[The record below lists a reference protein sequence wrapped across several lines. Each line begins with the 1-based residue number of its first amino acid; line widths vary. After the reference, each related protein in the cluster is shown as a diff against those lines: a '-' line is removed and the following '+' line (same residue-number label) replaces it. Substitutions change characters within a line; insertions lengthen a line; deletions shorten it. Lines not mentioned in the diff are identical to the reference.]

1 MLGRYQL
8 QEKIGEGGMGT
19 VYRAIDRLTNE
30 TVALKRV
37 LLTPSNLDFHS
48 KSTDADLG
56 VALASE
62 FQLLASLR
70 HPHIISV
77 LDYGFD
83 ENGQPFFTMPLI
95 KNPRHITSVAA
106 RKGYNDRA
114 ELLIQALQALNYL
127 HRRGVIHHDIKP
139 GNVLV
144 DAETGVVKVVD
155 FGLALEN
162 QTRQAVMGTAA
173 YMPPEAFEG
182 APSSQAGDMYAMGV
196 LTYQMFTGH
205 HPFPTNHL
213 IDLVKAVMYD
223 VPDLSPLELPQLQSL
238 VGRLLLKN
246 PEDRLLDTHEV
257 IVQLCAALNMPL
269 PAETVDVRE
278 GILQAAKFVG
288 REAELKTLL
297 DALEKCRGGHGGA
310 WLIGGESGVGKSRLL
325 DELRTHALVSGML
338 VLQGSGIAEGGPP
351 FVVWRNIM
359 RHVLLYVTVS
369 DSEASILK
377 PIVPDIDALI
387 GRTVKALDIE
397 PQRLARTMRDVI
409 GRVDKPVLLILEDLH
424 WTEESLSPIQYLI
437 NDIENKSLLM
447 VGSYRNDERPDL
459 PDELPSMPL
468 ITLECL
474 SIGEIAQLSQSMLAQ
489 CSETVLPLIQNESGG
504 NPLFIVEVVR
514 ALAEEAGSLNQIG
527 QATLPPAIF
536 AGGMDRII
544 QARLKRL
551 PDTARPALEL
561 AAVYGREVNLELII
575 HLIPQLDMD
584 TWLNICANA
593 AIVEVRDNQWRFAHD
608 RMRST
613 IVDKL
618 AAEYKTALHERIATA
633 IEVLYPDDPA
643 YVMLLAHHWTRAEN
657 RDKAFDYI
665 VAASE
670 QMLEAH
676 NLKDSVTLAEQAVE
690 LAGVAPSQIAQANH
704 VLARAYERTGNFQ
717 DAARI
722 ARTVYDFYQSQANR
736 KNLFDITITLASSLN
751 FLGRFDESIQL
762 LQDSLE
768 LAREI
773 QGDVGVARV
782 IEVLAT
788 NAIDK
793 GKIDDGLAYAEAALA
808 GFESALEMNG
818 VSSILGAIGYAYE
831 VRGDM
836 ASAMEHYERSLA
848 IARENNHPMTIC
860 SRLIDLGNIAS
871 FRDELDAA
879 NAYFNDARR
888 MARDMG
894 DLWSETATIINMG
907 IVAVKQGRY
916 DAALAMLVE
925 GRQKCEQ
932 MGDELLAII
941 AQAQYAWALVRA
953 NRPDDALSTLRELM
967 PVVEAQDMEH
977 IMLAMIGTL
986 GEIAIVK
993 GKVIEGIQLLDFV
1006 LEHPDADAH
1015 LKSFAQKIRDEHPAI
1030 PPTEASSDLPKDIL
1044 TEWLKRL

>member
-19 VYRAIDRLTNE
+19 VYRAIDRLTND

-95 KNPRHITSVAA
+95 RNPRHITSVAA
-106 RKGYNDRA
+106 RKGYKERA

-127 HRRGVIHHDIKP
+127 HRRGVIHHDLKP

-144 DAETGVVKVVD
+144 DAETRVVKVVD

-182 APSSQAGDMYAMGV
+182 APSSQAGDMYAIGV

-213 IDLVKAVMYD
+213 IDLVKAVMYN
-223 VPDLSPLELPQLQSL
+223 VPDLSPLEIPQLQSP

-246 PEDRLLDTHEV
+246 PEDRLLDAHEV
-257 IVQLCAALNMPL
+257 MVQLCEALKMPL

-278 GILQAAKFVG
+278 GILQAAKFVA

-297 DALEKCRGGHGGA
+297 DALEKCRGGQGGV
-310 WLIGGESGVGKSRLL
+310 WLVGGESGVGKSRLL
-325 DELRTHALVSGML
+325 DELRTHALVNGVL
-338 VLQGSGIAEGGPP
+338 VVQGSGIAEGGPP

-359 RHVLLYVTVS
+359 RHVLLHAAVS
-369 DSEASILK
+369 DSEAAILK
-377 PIVPDIDALI
+377 PIVPDIDTLI
-387 GRTVKALDIE
+387 GRPVQAMDIE
-397 PQRLARTMRDVI
+397 PQRLALTMRDVI
-409 GRVDKPVLLILEDLH
+409 GRVDKPVLLLLEDLH
-424 WTEESLSPIQYLI
+424 WTEESLSPIQFLM
-437 NDIENKSLLM
+437 NDIEHKSVLM
-447 VGSYRNDERPDL
+447 VGSYRNDERPNL
-459 PDELPSMPL
+459 PDELPAMPL

-474 SIGEIAQLSQSMLAQ
+474 SAGEIAQLSQSMLGQ
-489 CSETVLPLIQNESGG
+489 RSETVLPLIQNESGG

-514 ALAEEAGSLNQIG
+514 ALAEEAGSLSQIG

-544 QARLKRL
+544 EARLKRL
-551 PDTARPALEL
+551 PDTARPPLEL
-561 AAVYGREVNLELII
+561 AAVYGRDVNLEVIK
-575 HLIPQLDMD
+575 HLIPQLDVD
-584 TWLNICANA
+584 TWLNTCANA
-593 AIVEVRDNQWRFAHD
+593 AILEVRDNQWRFAHD

-613 IVDKL
+613 IVEKL
-618 AAEYKTALHERIATA
+618 ANEYKTALHERIATA
-633 IEVLYPDDPA
+633 IETLYPDDPA
-643 YVMLLAHHWTRAEN
+643 YVMLLAHHWTRVDN

-690 LAGVAPSQIAQANH
+690 LAGVAAAKSARANH

-722 ARTVYDFYQSQANR
+722 ARTVYDFYQSQAD
-736 KNLFDITITLASSLN
+736 KLFDITITLASSLN
-751 FLGRFDESIQL
+751 FLGRFDESNRL
-762 LQDSLE
+762 LLDSLD
-768 LAREI
+768 LARQV
-773 QGDVGVARV
+773 QGDTGVARV
-782 IEVLAT
+782 NEALAT
-788 NAIDK
+788 NALDM
-793 GKIDDGLAYAEAALA
+793 GDIDDGLAYAEAALA
-808 GFESALEMNG
+808 GYEAAGQLNG

-836 ASAMEHYERSLA
+836 VSALEHYQRSLT

-860 SRLIDLGNIAS
+860 SRLIDLGNIATYN
-871 FRDELDAA
+871 DELEAA
-879 NAYFNDARR
+879 ITYFNDARR

-894 DLWSETATIINMG
+894 DLWSETATVINLG
-907 IVAVKQGRY
+907 TAAVKQERFA
-916 DAALAMLVE
+916 DALALLHD
-925 GRQKCEQ
+925 GREKSEQ
-932 MGDELLAII
+932 MGDELLGFI
-941 AQAQYAWALVRA
+941 ARAQYAWALVRA
-953 NRPDDALSTLRELM
+953 GHPDEALTTLRELY
-967 PVVEAQDMEH
+967 PAVEAQERDH
-977 IMLAMIGTL
+977 LMLAMIESL
-986 GEIAIVK
+986 GEIAVAR
-993 GKVIEGIQLLDFV
+993 GNIEEGMQLLDYV
-1006 LEHPDADAH
+1006 LEHPDAEAHLQSYARTVRDAH
-1015 LKSFAQKIRDEHPAI
+1015 PDI
-1030 PPTEASSDLPKDIL
+1030 PPGTASYDSPKTILALWLP
-1044 TEWLKRL
+1044 RL